1 MEYLL
6 SILYTTID
14 SVCLFLFL
22 GIFSVRRLPHRPFF
36 EGCQFILSDFHQGFI
51 SIKLYSRT
59 IKFQKSQLF
68 FALVLSLADFYT
80 QKFRLFIFFS
90 LSQSSIF

>member
-6 SILYTTID
+6 SALYTTID

-22 GIFSVRRLPHRPFF
+22 DIFSVRRLPHRPFF
-36 EGCQFILSDFHQGFI
+36 EGCLFYII
-51 SIKLYSRT
+51 SIKSYFEIT
-59 IKFQKSQLF
+59 KFRKLQLF
-68 FALVLSLADFYT
+68 CASALLLADFYT
-80 QKFRLFIFFS
+80 QKFRLFIFFF

>member
-6 SILYTTID
+6 SALYTTID

-22 GIFSVRRLPHRPFF
+22 DIFSVRRLPHRPFF
-36 EGCQFILSDFHQGFI
+36 EGCLFYIIGFSLGLYFNKIVFQNNQI
-51 SIKLYSRT
+51 SKIAIVAS
-59 IKFQKSQLF
+59 
-68 FALVLSLADFYT
+68 ALSLADFYT
-80 QKFRLFIFFS
+80 QKFRLFIFFF